1 MHRQMVAHAAH
12 ARHRANGSQ
21 QRAHFLRENGP
32 RDADVALVHGDLDGM
47 RMRHHAS
54 KRGPHTIGE
63 RVVRDFLAP
72 EQPLGARENAVGALH
87 GIPRC
92 DAARL
97 VRHFR
102 GVHDTIA
109 RPRAATP
116 AGLGIEEVHYRGAED
131 AAKNEPFHDRLEP
144 TPICRV
150 QSGMTTTWIVSGDSS
165 RARILQVT
173 GRNRLAEIQD
183 FLNPKGRADDRE
195 LITDAHPRFSG
206 HGGVGKPRSRSTGG
220 PASDRQET
228 SAQEHEVEL
237 FAKQVDRFLDQA
249 RIKKRFDRLFVLA
262 PPKFLGL
269 LRKNL
274 NKEVEK
280 LLRDEI
286 DKDLSWFDA
295 REIDRFL
302 KGDGTPMKYP

>member
-1 MHRQMVAHAAH
+1 MA
-12 ARHRANGSQ
+12 
-21 QRAHFLRENGP
+21 
-32 RDADVALVHGDLDGM
+32 
-47 RMRHHAS
+47 
-54 KRGPHTIGE
+54 
-63 RVVRDFLAP
+63 
-72 EQPLGARENAVGALH
+72 
-87 GIPRC
+87 
-92 DAARL
+92 
-97 VRHFR
+97 
-102 GVHDTIA
+102 
-109 RPRAATP
+109 
-116 AGLGIEEVHYRGAED
+116 
-131 AAKNEPFHDRLEP
+131 
-144 TPICRV
+144 
-150 QSGMTTTWIVSGDSS
+150 TTWIVSGDSS

-206 HGGVGKPRSRSTGG
+206 HGGVGRPAGRSTGG

-269 LRKNL
+269 IRKNL

-280 LLRDEI
+280 LVRDEI

-302 KGDGTPMKYP
+302 KGDGTPVKYP